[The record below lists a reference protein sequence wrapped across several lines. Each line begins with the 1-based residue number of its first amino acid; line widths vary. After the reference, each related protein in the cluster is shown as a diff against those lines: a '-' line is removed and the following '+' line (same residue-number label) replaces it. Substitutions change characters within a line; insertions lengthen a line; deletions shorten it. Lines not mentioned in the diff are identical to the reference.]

1 MPSSKDISHLTKDL
15 EQNMIALKSKVASA
29 MVQDLQERGPW
40 WTGHF
45 ATSWKISETPV
56 APVKK
61 SRKREEIDKGNVQGY
76 DAPLHWIDDD
86 EYDGEDGLGAGTS
99 SSNDRYWYI
108 VDNKLA
114 IVEKILRTLT
124 RDDKTSNFQSISEAK
139 EIRLNTISQGSDFTS
154 NLNDV
159 SELPA
164 QFHEGLSYKVI
175 ADGYLVGNVNIDAHK
190 IFYAKYKDSVKEGR
204 KYARSNYT
212 QTGNIRQTH
221 F

>member
-86 EYDGEDGLGAGTS
+86 EAGVGTGSVYDQIRTNRVLPNRKRAKKVPLEKPLYVGNEAEYAGFAVNNPGATAPVGAPNGITYS
-99 SSNDRYWYI
+99 EHAGIVRQITPPSGSPDWYKI
-108 VDNKLA
+108 YLQNQQFNEA
-114 IVEKILRTLT
+114 ILL
-124 RDDKTSNFQSISEAK
+124 
-139 EIRLNTISQGSDFTS
+139 
-154 NLNDV
+154 
-159 SELPA
+159 
-164 QFHEGLSYKVI
+164 GLSETFK
-175 ADGYLVGNVNIDAHK
+175 G
-190 IFYAKYKDSVKEGR
+190 
-204 KYARSNYT
+204 
-212 QTGNIRQTH
+212 TH
-221 F
+221 TPVE

>member
-61 SRKREEIDKGNVQGY
+61 SRKREELDKGNIQGY

-86 EYDGEDGLGAGTS
+86 EAGVGTGSVYDQIRKNRSLPKRKRAKKVPLEKPLYVGNEAEYAGFAVNNPGATAPVGSPNGITYS
-99 SSNDRYWYI
+99 EHAGIVRQITPPSGSPDWYKI
-108 VDNKLA
+108 YLQNQQFNEA
-114 IVEKILRTLT
+114 ILL
-124 RDDKTSNFQSISEAK
+124 
-139 EIRLNTISQGSDFTS
+139 
-154 NLNDV
+154 
-159 SELPA
+159 
-164 QFHEGLSYKVI
+164 GLSETFKGKHIPV
-175 ADGYLVGNVNIDAHK
+175 
-190 IFYAKYKDSVKEGR
+190 E
-204 KYARSNYT
+204 
-212 QTGNIRQTH
+212 
-221 F
+221 

>member
-61 SRKREEIDKGNVQGY
+61 SRKREELDKGNMRGY

-86 EYDGEDGLGAGTS
+86 EAGVGTGSVYDQIRTNRALPNRKRAKKVPLEKPLYVGNEAEYAGFAVNNPGATAPVGSPDGVTYSEHSKNVRQITPPSGS
-99 SSNDRYWYI
+99 PDWYKI
-108 VDNKLA
+108 YLQNQQFNEA
-114 IVEKILRTLT
+114 ILL
-124 RDDKTSNFQSISEAK
+124 
-139 EIRLNTISQGSDFTS
+139 
-154 NLNDV
+154 
-159 SELPA
+159 
-164 QFHEGLSYKVI
+164 GLSETFK
-175 ADGYLVGNVNIDAHK
+175 G
-190 IFYAKYKDSVKEGR
+190 
-204 KYARSNYT
+204 
-212 QTGNIRQTH
+212 TH
-221 F
+221 TPVE